1 MKATITLDG
10 IWTFLQSLSLN
21 NDNKRWLADKLL
33 TDITSDKV
41 NTQEELDDI
50 RFRSLSGCW
59 ADSFEMDNVE
69 SLISQSRTQGVT
81 RHILSLDDEGGQ
93 D

>member
-33 TDITSDKV
+33 TDITPDKV

-59 ADSFEMDNVE
+59 ADSSEMDNVE
-69 SLISQSRTQGVT
+69 LLIRQSRTQSVT
-81 RHILSLDDEGGQ
+81 RHILSLDGEGYQ

>member
-33 TDITSDKV
+33 TDITPDKV

-59 ADSFEMDNVE
+59 ADSSEMDNVE
-69 SLISQSRTQGVT
+69 LLIRQSRTQGVT
-81 RHILSLDDEGGQ
+81 RHILSLDGEGYQ